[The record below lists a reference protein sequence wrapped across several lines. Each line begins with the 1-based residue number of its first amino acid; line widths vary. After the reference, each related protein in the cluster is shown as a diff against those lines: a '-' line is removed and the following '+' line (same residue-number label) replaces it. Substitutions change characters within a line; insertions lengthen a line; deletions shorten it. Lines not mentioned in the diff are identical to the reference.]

1 MSHTA
6 DDAPPAIRSRHL
18 MCLAVLLDET
28 GSPEEALRAFTEALA
43 LATANRDGELALH
56 LLNNMTYTAYER
68 GDLGAAEELVRR
80 MRLTSGTAAGSG

>member
-1 MSHTA
+1 VPGRA
-6 DDAPPAIRSRHL
+6 ARRDRL
-18 MCLAVLLDET
+18 T
-28 GSPEEALRAFTEALA
+28 GGGLRAFTEALA